1 MDPSF
6 IISLSEHLSVLKK
19 IAIIPHKN
27 PDGDA
32 LGSTLALY
40 HFLNKK
46 GHQAT
51 VVAPNDYPSFLNWLP
66 GQEHIIKNTEHPV
79 KAKQIIK
86 EASLIFT
93 LDFNDLSRIEGLTR
107 WIEEASVPVVM
118 IDHHENPKDY
128 ALLTY
133 SDKNMS
139 STCEMV
145 FQVIQA
151 LDPNA
156 LSSDIANCLYTG
168 IMTDT
173 GSFKYPATTSN
184 THKTIATLMEAGA
197 DNTAIHQKIYDT
209 FTFDRL
215 KLLGITLA
223 NMKKIE
229 GVPVVYMV
237 LNQATLNACHFRK
250 GDTEGF
256 VNYGLSLK
264 EIQMAV
270 ILIENEGERKIRMS
284 FRSKGHFS
292 VNEFA
297 RKYFNG
303 GGHLN
308 AAGGVSDKSMNE
320 TEAALIAAIEE
331 VKNEF

>member
-1 MDPSF
+1 METSF
-6 IISLSEHLSVLKK
+6 INSLSELLSFPKK

-40 HFLNKK
+40 HFLNKR

-51 VVAPNDYPSFLNWLP
+51 VVAPNDYPSFLTWLP
-66 GQEHIIKNTEHPV
+66 GQEHIVKNTENPDKSKKIV
-79 KAKQIIK
+79 K

-107 WIEEASVPVVM
+107 LVQEATIPVVM
-118 IDHHENPKDY
+118 IDHHENPQNY
-128 ALLTY
+128 AQLTY
-133 SDKNMS
+133 SDKDMS

-151 LDPNA
+151 LDPKG
-156 LSSDIANCLYTG
+156 LTPDIANCLYTG

-173 GSFKYPATTSN
+173 GSFKYSATTAT
-184 THKTIATLMEAGA
+184 THRTIATLIEAGA
-197 DNTAIHQKIYDT
+197 ENTAIHQKIYDT

-215 KLLGITLA
+215 KLLGITLS

-229 GVPVVYMV
+229 GVPVVYIA
-237 LNQATLNACHFRK
+237 LNQATLNTCNFRK

-264 EIQMAV
+264 DIQMAV

-297 RKYFNG
+297 RKYFSG

-308 AAGGVSDKSMNE
+308 AAGGVSEKSMIE
-320 TEAALIAAIEE
+320 TERALIAAIKE